1 MSKEFFTTHK
11 IYLTPLSPLHIG
23 TGEDLIP
30 TNYWIDKGMMYV
42 FDPMLVNLPDD
53 RREKLSYL
61 ANNTEPFGV
70 YRFVRNYKENFE
82 PAVRSVIPVDKEI
95 EEKYNETLKPGSTQP
110 IHQSRF
116 NHPTAKAIK
125 DAENGLTRNRC
136 FISRTS
142 VLNIVGYE
150 QPYISGSSLKGAC
163 HTALL
168 DAHADHTNGD
178 YTDKDDLDEKIFKIS
193 KCNFEKSPMRLLKF
207 SDLLP
212 NKDAYSRVIK
222 AEREK
227 KGGGDGENNTS
238 DKCKIPSFVEVID
251 YAQYRAFEGTL
262 NIITPEYSLIDKSLA
277 INNPNALSQQM
288 QEFYNNKIY
297 NELEGHEDWFDH
309 YEDLEK
315 ALKPSFQKGT
325 AFIARLG
332 KYQGIESITLDLA
345 DIKNATTCTY
355 AMENARGGGTIDIP
369 FGLALVEIDPEGEN
383 KALKTFCDACHS
395 TMPDFQLAQ
404 LRQKILNNIQKK

>member
-53 RREKLSYL
+53 RLENLSTL

-70 YRFVRNYKENFE
+70 YRFVRNFKEKFE

-95 EEKYNETLKPGSTQP
+95 EEKYNETLDPSST
-110 IHQSRF
+110 
-116 NHPTAKAIK
+116 HPTAKAIK

-222 AEREK
+222 AEREMK
-227 KGGGDGENNTS
+227 EENGENNTS
-238 DKCKIPSFVEVID
+238 DNGKIPSFVEVID

-277 INNPNALSQQM
+277 INNPNALSKQV
-288 QEFYNNKIY
+288 QEFYKNKIY
-297 NELEGHEDWFDH
+297 EELLGHDYWFLP
-309 YEDLEK
+309 YQDLEE
-315 ALKPSFQKGT
+315 ALEPSFQKGT
-325 AFIARLG
+325 AFIVRLG

-345 DIKNATTCTY
+345 YIKNATTCTY
-355 AMENARGGGTIDIP
+355 AKENARGGGTIDIP

>member
-1 MSKEFFTTHK
+1 ST
-11 IYLTPLSPLHIG
+11 
-23 TGEDLIP
+23 
-30 TNYWIDKGMMYV
+30 
-42 FDPMLVNLPDD
+42 
-53 RREKLSYL
+53 L

-70 YRFVRNYKENFE
+70 YRFVRNFKEKFE

-95 EEKYNETLKPGSTQP
+95 EEKYNETLDPSST
-110 IHQSRF
+110 
-116 NHPTAKAIK
+116 HPTAKAIK

-227 KGGGDGENNTS
+227 KEENGENNTS
-238 DKCKIPSFVEVID
+238 DNGKIPSFVEVID

-277 INNPNALSQQM
+277 INNPNALSKQI

-297 NELEGHEDWFDH
+297 NELEGHDYWFLP
-309 YEDLEK
+309 YQDLEK
-315 ALKPSFQKGT
+315 ALEPSFQNGT
-325 AFIARLG
+325 AFIVRLG

-355 AMENARGGGTIDIP
+355 AKENARGGGTIDIP

>member
-30 TNYWIDKGMMYV
+30 TNYWIDKGMMYI

-53 RREKLSYL
+53 RLENLSTL

-70 YRFVRNYKENFE
+70 YRFVRNFKEKFE

-95 EEKYNETLKPGSTQP
+95 EEKYNETLDPSST
-110 IHQSRF
+110 
-116 NHPTAKAIK
+116 HPTAKAIK

-227 KGGGDGENNTS
+227 KEENGENNTS
-238 DKCKIPSFVEVID
+238 DNGKIPSFVEVID

-277 INNPNALSQQM
+277 INNPNALSKQI

-297 NELEGHEDWFDH
+297 NELEGHDYWFLP
-309 YEDLEK
+309 YQDLEK
-315 ALKPSFQKGT
+315 ALEPSFQNGT
-325 AFIARLG
+325 AFIVRLG

-355 AMENARGGGTIDIP
+355 AKENARGGGTIDIP